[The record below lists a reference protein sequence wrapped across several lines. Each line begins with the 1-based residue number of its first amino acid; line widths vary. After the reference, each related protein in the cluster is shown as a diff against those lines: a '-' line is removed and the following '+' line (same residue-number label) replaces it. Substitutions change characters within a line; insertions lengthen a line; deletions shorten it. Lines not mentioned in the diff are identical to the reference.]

1 MGSSEAAMKALQMR
15 RSSKPVNAG
24 PLEVFKAAS
33 VMMGMVK
40 KGNLR
45 KERFS
50 ANRADLQLRK
60 KFQMISSRP
69 AI

>member
-1 MGSSEAAMKALQMR
+1 
-15 RSSKPVNAG
+15 
-24 PLEVFKAAS
+24 
-33 VMMGMVK
+33 MMGMVK